1 MKDRDNIEELFNDA
15 FSAWEPKVPAAVKSK
30 LDENLF
36 KSKNRGFFTRFRWVL
51 LLLLF
56 LSMALPAY
64 YFWSDAP
71 DSSSANHQARNSE
84 KTHTSTSETPGKE
97 AAFQGKS
104 AEVGAT
110 SEENLAK
117 QTAETNPKDS
127 SAENNSRQADL
138 THSKNIKIDAGKTGT
153 ENRQSSSAKSE
164 KSSVKTAAESNSN
177 TQSAAKVAPSN
188 GNKSTN
194 PNAETEVAF
203 IKEIDKAQKPIE
215 EHVASNSTSNAQ
227 NDHSET
233 RTSLES
239 KNDLV
244 NQPDSTRAQ
253 EFLAPTDSSIQT
265 ASDQPAPKIEE
276 KPAFIKS
283 LFIGANA
290 GIHSGRNVIS
300 NNLGA
305 FDENRNTT
313 FGLDLSYQFKPKS
326 MLSTGFMYQ
335 QRRES
340 FSESVQQ
347 VDSVFLFSEP
357 ITETFIDTANNDTI
371 TVIIGYN
378 DVYDYDTTQI
388 AVSTDAV
395 VRLML
400 LPLAYNFQ
408 VFGWKNH
415 EFWLGTGVNLGLYRV
430 SGSIQ
435 QTNQTW
441 VQNQF
446 AMQVFLRPS
455 YQLAFGKW
463 RAGIYGNFVYDAIL
477 PQTWSMARRR
487 WQLGGGFQVSYRI
500 SKPQKD

>member
-15 FSAWEPKVPAAVKSK
+15 FSAWEPEVPGAVKSK

-56 LSMALPAY
+56 LSMALPTY

-71 DSSSANHQARNSE
+71 DSSSANHTAKNSE
-84 KTHTSTSETPGKE
+84 KIHASTPETPDKQ
-97 AAFQGKS
+97 AAFQRES
-104 AEVGAT
+104 SEVGAI
-110 SEENLAK
+110 SEENLSK

-127 SAENNSRQADL
+127 SAENNSRQAAL
-138 THSKNIKIDAGKTGT
+138 THSKNIKIDARKTGT
-153 ENRQSSSAKSE
+153 ENRQSSLAKLE
-164 KSSVKTAAESNSN
+164 KSSVKTAAESN
-177 TQSAAKVAPSN
+177 TTMQSAPKVAPSN

-203 IKEIDKAQKPIE
+203 IKETDKAQKPIE

-227 NDHSET
+227 NDHSES

-253 EFLAPTDSSIQT
+253 QFVAPTDSSAQT
-265 ASDQPAPKIEE
+265 APVQPTPKIEE
-276 KPAFIKS
+276 IPAFVKS

-290 GIHSGRNVIS
+290 GIHSGRNRIS

-305 FDENRNTT
+305 FEENRNTA

-326 MLSTGFMYQ
+326 MLSSGFMYQ
-335 QRRES
+335 QRQEFFMQNSTQIDS
-340 FSESVQQ
+340 FV
-347 VDSVFLFSEP
+347 LFSEP
-357 ITETFIDTANNDTI
+357 IFDIIIDTAANDTTI
-371 TVIIGYN
+371 VIIGYN
-378 DVYDYDTTQI
+378 DVYDYDTTQVAI
-388 AVSTDAV
+388 STDAV

-455 YQLAFGKW
+455 YQFAFGKW
-463 RAGIYGNFVYDAIL
+463 RAGVYGNFAYDAIL
-477 PQTWSMARRR
+477 PQTWSMDRRR
-487 WQLGGGFQVSYRI
+487 WQMGAGFQLLYRI
-500 SKPQKD
+500 GL

>member
-15 FSAWEPKVPAAVKSK
+15 FSAWEPEVPAAVKST
-30 LDENLF
+30 LDEKLF
-36 KSKNRGFFTRFRWVL
+36 KSKNHGFFARFRWVL

-56 LSMALPAY
+56 LGMALPAY
-64 YFWSDAP
+64 YFWCNAP
-71 DSSSANHQARNSE
+71 ITSSANHTTKNSE
-84 KTHTSTSETPGKE
+84 KINASTSETPHKE
-97 AAFQGKS
+97 AAFQGKTS
-104 AEVGAT
+104 EVSAT
-110 SEENLAK
+110 SEENLSK
-117 QTAETNPKDS
+117 QTADTNSKDS
-127 SAENNSRQADL
+127 SAENNSLQAAL
-138 THSKNIKIDAGKTGT
+138 SHSKNIKFDAGKTGT
-153 ENRQSSSAKSE
+153 ENRKSSSAKSE
-164 KSSVKTAAESNSN
+164 NSSVKKTSESK
-177 TQSAAKVAPSN
+177 TKTKSAPKGAPSN

-194 PNAETEVAF
+194 PNSETAVAF
-203 IKEIDKAQKPIE
+203 IKETDNAQKPIE

-227 NDHSET
+227 NDNSKP
-233 RTSLES
+233 RISLES

-253 EFLAPTDSSIQT
+253 EITTPADSS
-265 ASDQPAPKIEE
+265 AQPAPVQSAPKIEE
-276 KPAFIKS
+276 KPAFVKS

-290 GIHSGRNVIS
+290 GIHSGRSVIS

-305 FDENRNTT
+305 FEENRNTT
-313 FGLDLSYQFKPKS
+313 FGLDLSYQYKPKS
-326 MLSTGFMYQ
+326 MLSTGFLYQ
-335 QRRES
+335 QREEYFAQNITQIDS
-340 FSESVQQ
+340 F
-347 VDSVFLFSEP
+347 FLFSEP
-357 ITETFIDTANNDTI
+357 IFDIIVDTANNDTI

-388 AVSTDAV
+388 AVSADAL

-415 EFWLGTGVNLGLYRV
+415 EFWLGTGMNLGLYRV

-463 RAGIYGNFVYDAIL
+463 RAGVYGNFAYDAIL
-477 PQTWSMARRR
+477 PQTWSMDRRR

-500 SKPQKD
+500 GK